1 MKLKNMTLENITKAC
16 NGEYFGDEALKSE
29 KITGVEKDSRF
40 IEEGFLYI
48 PFVGAR
54 VDGHDFIPQVF
65 GKGALCTLSEKELPD
80 VQGPYIK
87 VASTGQAL
95 KDIAEFYRE
104 QLDCQ
109 IIGITGSVGKTS
121 TKEIIASVLEEK
133 FDVLK
138 TEGNYNNEIGM
149 PLTILK
155 IRDHHEIAVIEMG
168 ISDFEEMH
176 RLAKVSKPDVC
187 VITNIG
193 TCHLENL
200 GDRDGVFKAKT
211 EMFDYAK
218 DHCFVVLNGDD
229 DKLIHVKEV
238 NGSTPLFFGIDTE
251 QKVYIEEYEQMGV
264 KGTKAKI
271 KYFDRSF
278 DTMIPIPGYHMLY
291 NAMAATCIGVH
302 FDMTLDEIDAGIRK
316 LKAIGGRNHIF
327 DAGGM
332 TIIDDC
338 YNANP
343 MSMKASLEVLS
354 QAEGRKVAILG
365 DMFELGANEE
375 KLHGTVGKA
384 AVELGIDCVICIGKL
399 AKNIAD
405 AARMG
410 KSEVY
415 YFEQKEDFEE
425 HLFEY
430 IKTGDTVLIK
440 ASNGMKFKTL
450 VHKVEQ
456 IEK

>member
-16 NGEYFGDEALKSE
+16 NGEYFGDESLKSE
-29 KITGVEKDSRF
+29 CITGAEKDSRL
-40 IEEGFLYI
+40 IEDGFMYI

-54 VDGHDFIPQVF
+54 VDGHDFINQVF
-65 GKGALCTLSEKELPD
+65 DKGALCTLSEKELTD
-80 VQGPYIK
+80 AKGPYIK
-87 VASTGQAL
+87 VKSTAQAL

-121 TKEIIASVLEEK
+121 TKEIIASVLQEK
-133 FDVLK
+133 FHVLK

-155 IRDHHEIAVIEMG
+155 IRDYHEIAVIEMG

-200 GDRDGVFKAKT
+200 GDRDGVYKAKT
-211 EMFDYAK
+211 EIFDYAK
-218 DHCFVVLNGDD
+218 DGCLVVLNGDD
-229 DKLIHVKEV
+229 DKLSQVEEVK
-238 NGSTPLFFGIDTE
+238 GSRPVFFGIETDQNVLVEKYHT
-251 QKVYIEEYEQMGV
+251 IGV
-264 KGTKAKI
+264 KGTETTI
-271 KYFDRSF
+271 RYFDKTF
-278 DTMIPIPGYHMLY
+278 DTVIPIPGFHMLY

-302 FDMTLDEIDAGIRK
+302 FGMTLEEIDAGIRK
-316 LKAIGGRNHIF
+316 LKAIGGRNNIF
-327 DAGGM
+327 DAKGM

-354 QAEGRKVAILG
+354 QAHGRKVAILG
-365 DMFELGANEE
+365 DMFELGVKEVE
-375 KLHGTVGKA
+375 MHRQVGETAKS
-384 AVELGIDCVICIGKL
+384 LGIDVVVCIGEL
-399 AKNIAD
+399 AKNIYYGASGGD
-405 AARMG
+405 
-410 KSEVY
+410 SSVL
-415 YFEQKEDFEE
+415 YFETKEDFFGKMDSILE
-425 HLFEY
+425 
-430 IKTGDTVLIK
+430 KGDTVLIK
-440 ASNGMKFKTL
+440 ASNGMKFKDI
-450 VHKVEQ
+450 VERFHSF
-456 IEK
+456 